1 MCKKA
6 KKTKYGDKQPVSVA
20 IKPGT
25 YMEYIWNHPEEM
37 RRILI
42 EHGVDPD
49 DDSTIGI
56 INIGKKAD
64 CTNKENP

>member
-1 MCKKA
+1 MSKKA
-6 KKTKYGDKQPVSVA
+6 KKTKYGDKQPVSIA

-37 RRILI
+37 RRILL

-49 DDSTIGI
+49 DDSTIRI
-56 INIGKKAD
+56 INIGKKE
-64 CTNKENP
+64 NYPHKENP

>member
-1 MCKKA
+1 MCKTV

-20 IKPGT
+20 IKPDT

-64 CTNKENP
+64 